1 MKPRQRTCR
10 RASGMTTCSA
20 PMPAFGRTACGR
32 NAGRSSMIP
41 SCIAIASEL
50 STHMSRSGRD
60 INGAARDYPT
70 RQSGRAN
77 LRRDNQRR
85 RRWDPRPSN
94 WGPPARHKEPTRHS
108 SAAPYAAEPIRLS
121 VRGDGRGAGCQPLVP
136 ACQPELLPPPTC
148 TTPGAGP
155 VLAGPFL
162 EPSETAWAAARTL
175 YWPAGLVCSKCAGQE
190 VDFVMSRTKR

>member
-60 INGAARDYPT
+60 IDGAARDYPT

-108 SAAPYAAEPIRLS
+108 SAAPMRRNRSAFPFAQMARALGASRSSPHASPNCCRPLLAQRRALDQSSLALS
-121 VRGDGRGAGCQPLVP
+121 SNPAKQRGPLPGHSIGPRGWSAPSALGRRWI
-136 ACQPELLPPPTC
+136 
-148 TTPGAGP
+148 
-155 VLAGPFL
+155 
-162 EPSETAWAAARTL
+162 S
-175 YWPAGLVCSKCAGQE
+175 S
-190 VDFVMSRTKR
+190 

>member
-85 RRWDPRPSN
+85 RPGTPDPVIGDPQPAIRN
-94 WGPPARHKEPTRHS
+94 PPAIPVRPLCGGTDPPFRSRRWPGRWVPAARPRMPARTAAVPYLHNAGRWTR
-108 SAAPYAAEPIRLS
+108 PRWPFPRTQRNS
-121 VRGDGRGAGCQPLVP
+121 VGRCQDTLLARGAG
-136 ACQPELLPPPTC
+136 LLQVRW
-148 TTPGAGP
+148 AG
-155 VLAGPFL
+155 GGFRH
-162 EPSETAWAAARTL
+162 E
-175 YWPAGLVCSKCAGQE
+175 QN
-190 VDFVMSRTKR
+190 